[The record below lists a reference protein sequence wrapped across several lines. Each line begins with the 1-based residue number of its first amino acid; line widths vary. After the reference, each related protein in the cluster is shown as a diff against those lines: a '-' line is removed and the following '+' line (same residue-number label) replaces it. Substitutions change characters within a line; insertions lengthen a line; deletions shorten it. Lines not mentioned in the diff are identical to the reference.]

1 MAKPQVF
8 VSSTY
13 YDLKHIRASLEGFIE
28 NLGYTAILS
37 DKGRI
42 AYDPDIPLDESC
54 YRSASES
61 EIFVLIV
68 GGRYGSPASD
78 EKVVATQEFH
88 ERYESVTKKEFQAAR
103 SNDIPTYILVEKSV
117 YGEYETFRKN
127 RKNTSVEYAHVDS
140 VNVFL
145 FLDEIMSK
153 RRNNPL
159 HQFEKHTDIEFWL
172 KEQWAGLFRELLDKR
187 NTNKKLVSLSDKVE
201 LLSEINSSLQTYL
214 EEVIRAVKPDDGNA
228 IIQAEHTKLSE
239 SQLKKKF
246 LDIRFFSR
254 LIDDLN
260 VEYDEVV
267 ELIETAKN
275 VKDFADKLEEKSD
288 LVVSDLYEY
297 WRKQNVTSIITE
309 LNSARSLLG
318 KPAFPESFL

>member
-68 GGRYGSPASD
+68 GGRYGSQVSE
-78 EKVVATQEFH
+78 EKVVATQEFY

-127 RKNTSVEYAHVDS
+127 RENKSVEYAHVDS

-145 FLDEIMSK
+145 FLDDIMSK
-153 RRNNPL
+153 RRNNPM

-214 EEVIRAVKPDDGNA
+214 EEVIRAVKPDGGNA
-228 IIQAEHTKLSE
+228 IIEAEQIKLNE
-239 SQLKKKF
+239 SQLKKRL
-246 LDIRFFSR
+246 LDVPIFNS
-254 LIDDLN
+254 LISDLGF
-260 VEYDEVV
+260 EYDDAV
-267 ELIETAKN
+267 ELIKTSKSVEA
-275 VKDFADKLEEKSD
+275 FANKLDQESD
-288 LVVSDLYEY
+288 DIVGNLYELWLKHNMY
-297 WRKQNVTSIITE
+297 GVIAD
-309 LNSARSLLG
+309 LNEARRLLG
-318 KPAFPESFL
+318 EPLFPEN